1 MLAKNCNFTD
11 IDKPR
16 LVRNLVLFFFT
27 GLLLFSCASY
37 KQNIMFKPI
46 EGYQP
51 ESFKKEAS
59 AVERNYVIQ
68 KNDYLTLQI
77 FSNNGERLIDPNP
90 DLTGKSGSNKDQQ
103 AAEPIQYLVD
113 INGIVKL
120 PLVGE
125 MKLEALT
132 LRQAEEIVQKEYSKF
147 FKDSFVLFSYTNK
160 RVVVLGAPG
169 GLVLPL
175 TNQNI
180 RVAEV
185 LAMAKGLNNDAK
197 ANVIKLIR
205 GDHVYLIDFSTI
217 KGYVEG
223 NMLVEAG
230 DIIYVEPIRRPFTE
244 GLKDNYVIVSLLLQV
259 TTIVVLIYSVTKT
272 K

>member
-16 LVRNLVLFFFT
+16 SVADLVLFFFT

-68 KNDYLTLQI
+68 KNDYLTLEI

-90 DLTGKSGSNKDQQ
+90 DMTGQNNSGNSQQKD
-103 AAEPIQYLVD
+103 EPLHYLVD
-113 INGIVKL
+113 VNGIAKL

-125 MKLEALT
+125 IKLEGLT
-132 LRQAEEIVQKEYSKF
+132 LRQAEEMVRKEYS
-147 FKDSFVLFSYTNK
+147 N
-160 RVVVLGAPG
+160 
-169 GLVLPL
+169 
-175 TNQNI
+175 
-180 RVAEV
+180 
-185 LAMAKGLNNDAK
+185 
-197 ANVIKLIR
+197 
-205 GDHVYLIDFSTI
+205 
-217 KGYVEG
+217 
-223 NMLVEAG
+223 
-230 DIIYVEPIRRPFTE
+230 
-244 GLKDNYVIVSLLLQV
+244 
-259 TTIVVLIYSVTKT
+259 
-272 K
+272 